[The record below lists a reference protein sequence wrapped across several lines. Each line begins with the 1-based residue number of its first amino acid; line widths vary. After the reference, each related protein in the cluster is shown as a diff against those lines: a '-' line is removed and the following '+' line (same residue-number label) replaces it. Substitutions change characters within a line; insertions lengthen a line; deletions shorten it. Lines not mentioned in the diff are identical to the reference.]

1 MSSAARTLAAPFPL
15 DPPAGVVAARALLDG
30 IARGEPLP
38 PGQVAV
44 VICAGALGLS
54 CARAL
59 QARGLEAT
67 LICRGEPPDGGPCEA
82 ARAAAAE
89 GLLVEAPARPIEV
102 IRRGGRAR
110 WLRLSRG
117 GDQDG
122 FVLPADLVVVDG

>member
-1 MSSAARTLAAPFPL
+1 MSSAARTLTTPFPL
-15 DPPAGVVAARALLDG
+15 DPPAGVVSARALLDG

-44 VICAGALGLS
+44 VVCAGALGLS

-59 QARGLEAT
+59 KARGLEVT
-67 LICRGEPPDGGPCEA
+67 LICRGEPHPAGPCEA
-82 ARAAAAE
+82 SRVAATE
-89 GLLVEAPARPIEV
+89 GLVVEPAARPIEV

-117 GDQDG
+117 GDEDG
-122 FVLPADLVVVDG
+122 FVLPADLVVIDG

>member
-1 MSSAARTLAAPFPL
+1 VNGSAARTLSAPLALEPA
-15 DPPAGVVAARALLDG
+15 AGVVGGRALLDG

-44 VICAGALGLS
+44 VTCDGVLGLA

-59 QARGLEAT
+59 HARGLEVT
-67 LICRGEPPDGGPCEA
+67 LVCSGPAPEGTGDAAHGADGFSVEPG
-82 ARAAAAE
+82 
-89 GLLVEAPARPIEV
+89 ARPAEV

-110 WLRLSRG
+110 WLRLTRG
-117 GDQDG
+117 GVDDA